1 MQCSLALGNQRFGE
15 THYLHLYV
23 FNPWRWRQLIPP
35 KCWHLYILLRGVFQK
50 NDAVSKKHVAL
61 VRYNREEKAHPVV
74 VSFLQSNMFRV
85 SHYTV
90 IKERKWV
97 QSFCCTFATQRSN
110 SREWHIR
117 KNGGT
122 RIPSGLSPAGIAN
135 HNDAIVLRRAQCS
148 ERHPVAYNLLPR
160 IATKIVRLAQSVQYQ
175 GYGDRVILVR
185 LPAVARQPSFPK
197 STRTGSGVHSASYS
211 TGTGV
216 TAAGEWSWLIPFT
229 AKIKNP
235 WS

>member
-23 FNPWRWRQLIPP
+23 FNPWRWSQFIPP
-35 KCWHLYILLRGVFQK
+35 KCWHLYISLRDVFQK

-135 HNDAIVLRRAQCS
+135 HNDAIVFRRAQCW

-160 IATKIVRLAQSVQYQ
+160 IATKIDRLAQSVKYK

-185 LPAVARQPSFPK
+185 LPAVARQPSFKKHSDRLWGPL
-197 STRTGSGVHSASYS
+197 SLIFNEYRGYSGRGVKLTHSIHCQ
-211 TGTGV
+211 G
-216 TAAGEWSWLIPFT
+216 
-229 AKIKNP
+229 
-235 WS
+235 